1 MTKRAATTF
10 TQADARPRVHLRLN
24 RDVVEYAAIG
34 CGPWKPTTDL
44 IAAIDAIGG
53 EGAYLSPAV
62 LIWVGSTNEG
72 TN

>member
-1 MTKRAATTF
+1 M
-10 TQADARPRVHLRLN
+10 HLRV
-24 RDVVEYAAIG
+24 RGETVEYAAIG
-34 CGPWKPTTDL
+34 CGPWFPTTDI

-62 LIWVGSTNEG
+62 LIWDGSTNEG